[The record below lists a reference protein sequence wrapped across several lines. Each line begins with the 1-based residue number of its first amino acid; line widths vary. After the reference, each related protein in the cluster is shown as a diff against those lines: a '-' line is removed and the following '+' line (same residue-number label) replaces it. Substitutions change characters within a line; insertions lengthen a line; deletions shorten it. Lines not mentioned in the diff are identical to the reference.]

1 MLGYYLGF
9 IIHEK
14 TPQDIGAYVR
24 STHNAQITR
33 RHNEQKREVELPAK
47 EIVKKASGVFVWVK
61 LVVDDLALEG
71 SWMATQYRNFAVDL
85 PLSLTIS
92 RLYAPECDRN

>member
-1 MLGYYLGF
+1 MLGDYLGF

-14 TPQDIGAYVR
+14 TPQDIAAYVR
-24 STHNAQITR
+24 STLNAQITR

-47 EIVKKASGVFVWVK
+47 EIVKKVSGLFVWVK

-92 RLYAPECDRN
+92 RLYTPESDRN